1 MAAHAEHNATE
12 GVDTSE
18 INHVAVVSFVV
29 VFSLAVMAAY
39 LIVVYLFQ
47 FLVALEDDKKNPDDP
62 QVVLRHKRD
71 DGAEAETI
79 RNRYLVVKGPD
90 GKTIDKRD
98 YPVEKQINDPDWQE
112 YKVAMDRI
120 LVQGTPRAKLPPEP
134 TLESADVLN
143 PLHSGAVRDPF
154 TLGHEN
160 IKAGEKV
167 LSSSEG
173 NRMPI
178 EKAFSEIVKKGVI
191 KKSSK

>member
-1 MAAHAEHNATE
+1 MATHAEHNATE

-18 INHVAVVSFVV
+18 VNHVVVVSFVV

-62 QVVLRHKRD
+62 QVVLRHTRD
-71 DGAEAETI
+71 DGAEAEAI
-79 RNRYLVVKGPD
+79 RTRYLVVKGPD

-120 LVQGTPRAKLPPEP
+120 LVQGIPRAKLPPEP

-160 IKAGEKV
+160 IKAGEKI

-178 EKAFSEIVKKGVI
+178 ENAFSEIVKKGVI